1 MYILA
6 ILFLILFLPI
16 KTGAEY
22 SFADNSRLR
31 LFFYLFYFIKIP
43 VFNKQ
48 LSFISSEKHKAG
60 RNMKKGGKNKAPLF
74 LLKAINIKSFFL
86 KIDLGTGD
94 AARTA
99 LLSGSLKIAAEVF
112 LLSVSSRFSS
122 FASPP
127 YCLVN
132 PSFSQKVFTLSLSCI
147 TSFCLGKIIFV
158 CIKEGLKRKI
168 KDIKTVKESRA

>member
-1 MYILA
+1 MYILV

-16 KTGAEY
+16 KIGAEY

-31 LFFYLFYFIKIP
+31 LFFYLFFFIKIP

-48 LSFISSEKHKAG
+48 LSIASSKKHKDKP
-60 RNMKKGGKNKAPLF
+60 NMKKNRKNKAPLF

-94 AARTA
+94 AAQTA
-99 LLSGSLKIAAEVF
+99 ILSGSLKIAVEVF
-112 LLSVSSRFSS
+112 LITLSSRFAS
-122 FASPP
+122 FAPPP

-147 TSFCLGKIIFV
+147 TSFCLGNIIFV
-158 CIKEGLKRKI
+158 CIKEFLKRKI